1 MTDAALPR
9 LLRRDTR
16 GATIVEFA
24 AVLPVLAMVLMGI
37 FDLGYRSYAQSTVQ
51 GALQEAA
58 RMATVG
64 GFTNEEIDAHVRQR
78 LSAFMSR
85 AELETR
91 TQSYFDFTGV
101 RLPERI
107 VQDTAPLGEYNEGDC
122 YEDANGNG
130 QYDLDRG
137 RDGTGNAED
146 VVRYEVTF
154 SYPRMFPV
162 GKLLGWDDDVR
173 IVSNTMLRNQP
184 FAARPTGV
192 VVRC

>member
-1 MTDAALPR
+1 MSAAM
-9 LLRRDTR
+9 LLRLGRDAR
-16 GATIVEFA
+16 GVTIVEFA
-24 AVLPVLAMVLMGI
+24 MVLPVLCMLLMGL
-37 FDLGYRSYAQSTVQ
+37 FDLGYRSYAQSMVQ
-51 GALQEAA
+51 GALHEAA

-64 GFTNEEIDAHVRQR
+64 GFTNEEIDARVRQR
-78 LSAFMSR
+78 LSAFMSN

-101 RLPERI
+101 RQPERI
-107 VQDTAPLGEYNEGDC
+107 VQDINGNGQYDSGDC

-162 GKLLGWDDDVR
+162 GKLLGWEDDVR
-173 IVSNTMLRNQP
+173 IVADTMLRNQP

>member
-1 MTDAALPR
+1 MTWRILSRLGPDA
-9 LLRRDTR
+9 R
-16 GATIVEFA
+16 GVTIVEFA
-24 AVLPVLAMVLMGI
+24 MVLPVLCILLMGL
-37 FDLGYRSYAQSTVQ
+37 FDMGYRSYAQSVVQ
-51 GALQEAA
+51 GALHEAA

-64 GFTNEEIDAHVRQR
+64 GFTNEQIDAHVRQR
-78 LSAFMSR
+78 LSAFMSS
-85 AELETR
+85 AELQTR

-101 RLPERI
+101 RQPERI
-107 VQDTAPLGEYNEGDC
+107 VQDTPPLGQYNPGDC
-122 YEDANGNG
+122 YEDANNNG

-162 GKLLGWDDDVR
+162 GRLLGWTDDVT

-184 FAARPTGV
+184 FATRPTGV

>member
-1 MTDAALPR
+1 MRIARLQRLGRDA
-9 LLRRDTR
+9 R
-16 GATIVEFA
+16 GVTIVEFA
-24 AVLPVLAMVLMGI
+24 AVLPVLCLLLMGL
-37 FDLGYRSYAQSTVQ
+37 FDLGYRSYAQSVVQ
-51 GALQEAA
+51 GALHEAA
-58 RMATVG
+58 RMATIG
-64 GFTNEEIDAHVRQR
+64 GFTNEQIDARVRER
-78 LSAFMSR
+78 LSAFMST

-107 VQDTAPLGEYNEGDC
+107 VQDTPPLGQYNPGDC

-137 RDGTGNAED
+137 RAGTGNAED
-146 VVRYEVTF
+146 VVRYEVTL

-162 GKLLGWDDDVR
+162 GKLLGWTEDVR

-192 VVRC
+192 IVRC

>member
-1 MTDAALPR
+1 MRRGSFLRLCRDA
-9 LLRRDTR
+9 R
-16 GATIVEFA
+16 GVTIVEFA
-24 AVLPVLAMVLMGI
+24 AVLPVLCILLLGL
-37 FDLGYRSYAQSTVQ
+37 FDLGYRSYAQSVVQ
-51 GALQEAA
+51 GALHEAA
-58 RMATVG
+58 RMATIG
-64 GFTNEEIDAHVRQR
+64 GVTNEEIDARVRER
-78 LSAFMSR
+78 LSAFMST

-107 VQDTAPLGEYNEGDC
+107 VQDTPPLGVYNPGDC

-137 RDGTGNAED
+137 RAGTGNAED
-146 VVRYEVTF
+146 VVRYEVTLT
-154 SYPRMFPV
+154 YPRMFPV
-162 GKLLGWDDDVR
+162 GKLLGWADDVS

>member
-1 MTDAALPR
+1 MRAAAFRR
-9 LLRRDTR
+9 LLRDTR
-16 GATIVEFA
+16 GVYAIEFA
-24 AVLPVLAMVLMGI
+24 IVAPVFCILLMGG
-37 FDLGYRSYAQSTVQ
+37 FDMGYRSYATSTVQ

-58 RMATVG
+58 RMSTVG

-101 RLPERI
+101 ALPERI
-107 VQDTAPLGEYNEGDC
+107 VQDTVPLGEYNEGDC

-146 VVRYEVTF
+146 VVRYEVSF

-162 GKLLGWDDDVR
+162 GGLLGWDENVT
-173 IVSNTMLRNQP
+173 IVANTMLRNQP

>member
-1 MTDAALPR
+1 MKRAT
-9 LLRRDTR
+9 LLRLGGDAR
-16 GATIVEFA
+16 GVTIVEFA
-24 AVLPVLAMVLMGI
+24 AVLPVLCILLMGL
-37 FDLGYRSYAQSTVQ
+37 FDMGYRSYAQSVVQ
-51 GALQEAA
+51 GALHEAA

-64 GFTNEEIDAHVRQR
+64 GFTNEEIDARVRQR
-78 LSAFMSR
+78 LSAFMHS

-91 TQSYFDFTGV
+91 TQSYFDFIGV
-101 RLPERI
+101 RQPERI
-107 VQDTAPLGEYNEGDC
+107 VQDTAPLGQYNPGDC

-146 VVRYEVTF
+146 VVRYEVTL

-162 GKLLGWDDDVR
+162 GKLLGWTDDVT

>member
-1 MTDAALPR
+1 MSR
-9 LLRRDTR
+9 LVPLRLRRDTR
-16 GATIVEFA
+16 GVAATEFA
-24 AVLPVLAMVLMGI
+24 IVLPVLCFLLMAI
-37 FDLGYRSYAQSTVQ
+37 FDLGYRSYVAAIVQ
-51 GALQEAA
+51 GALNEAA

-78 LSAFMSR
+78 LSAFMSS

-101 RLPERI
+101 RQPERI
-107 VQDTAPLGEYNEGDC
+107 VQDTAPFGVYNPGDC
-122 YEDANGNG
+122 YEDANNNG

-154 SYPRMFPV
+154 SYARMFPV
-162 GKLLGWDDDVR
+162 AGLLGWDNNVT